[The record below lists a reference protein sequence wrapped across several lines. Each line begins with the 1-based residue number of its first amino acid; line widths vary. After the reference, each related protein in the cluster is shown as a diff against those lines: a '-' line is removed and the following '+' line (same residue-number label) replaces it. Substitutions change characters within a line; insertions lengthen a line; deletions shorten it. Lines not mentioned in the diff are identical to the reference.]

1 VKAEKWLEKNRL
13 AKILLNNSHLS
24 RENLLALLL
33 YYWKPGTTFEE
44 IAAKLGIQRAGAW
57 KRWKKGKDAVLRS
70 FYTIELGIY
79 CGVLDPE
86 VAEVLLEDLR
96 DYISL
101 VKGGENPERIK
112 DRIELRMLK
121 LLGK

>member
-1 VKAEKWLEKNRL
+1 MEAERWLEKNRL

-44 IAAKLGIQRAGAW
+44 IATELGIQRAGAW

-79 CGVLDPE
+79 SGVLDSE
-86 VAEVLLEDLR
+86 VAEVLLQDLQ
-96 DYISL
+96 DYVSL
-101 VKGGENPERIK
+101 LKGGESPEKIR

-121 LLGK
+121 LLEK